1 MAVKS
6 IIPYSNVLLADIR
19 DTLNNHGS
27 SCTNDVIS
35 FFDSRAVINQ
45 WSFRKPYSTDVDTF
59 KLSDT
64 QIRNINC
71 GFSVKQVGA
80 YNLIPNFM
88 DGGMNGWTYNRPT
101 GGQYS
106 PYRVGDYVGY
116 NPSAPPMIQGFS
128 VPSEV
133 PKSGTTTVDATAVIT
148 TSTGYNVTLSDIGG
162 LSSCKAAVYLV
173 NGSYSHMFESS
184 STLGSGGFSV
194 PINVSAMNTGTWTV
208 YPFIKGEGSVCY
220 TIPNV
225 DSATMKITSSSFGV
239 TLTAT
244 RATNAQTIN
253 WTLTIKN
260 SSSAVT
266 WKNNNWTLASKTA
279 PSNSMGSSLGD
290 ISVKASTT
298 TTITGS
304 ITNVNDALWN
314 SMALTLSMTLNSGN
328 ITASVP
334 IMSQNIQPA

>member
-1 MAVKS
+1 
-6 IIPYSNVLLADIR
+6 
-19 DTLNNHGS
+19 
-27 SCTNDVIS
+27 
-35 FFDSRAVINQ
+35 
-45 WSFRKPYSTDVDTF
+45 
-59 KLSDT
+59 
-64 QIRNINC
+64 
-71 GFSVKQVGA
+71 
-80 YNLIPNFM
+80 
-88 DGGMNGWTYNRPT
+88 
-101 GGQYS
+101 
-106 PYRVGDYVGY
+106 
-116 NPSAPPMIQGFS
+116 
-128 VPSEV
+128 
-133 PKSGTTTVDATAVIT
+133 
-148 TSTGYNVTLSDIGG
+148 
-162 LSSCKAAVYLV
+162 
-173 NGSYSHMFESS
+173 
-184 STLGSGGFSV
+184 
-194 PINVSAMNTGTWTV
+194 
-208 YPFIKGEGSVCY
+208 
-220 TIPNV
+220 
-225 DSATMKITSSSFGV
+225 MKITSSSFGV